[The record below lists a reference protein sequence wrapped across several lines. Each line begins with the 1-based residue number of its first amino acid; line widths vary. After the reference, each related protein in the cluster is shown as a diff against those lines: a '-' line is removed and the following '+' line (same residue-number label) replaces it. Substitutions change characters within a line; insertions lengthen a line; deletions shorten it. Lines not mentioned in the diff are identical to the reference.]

1 MIVFVSA
8 LGDQNDYESYLRSN
22 IKSID
27 FTLGMERYMVKVGQK
42 IRDSMKSKIKQIEN
56 EEKMRQEKN
65 MEKQQ
70 RQIIRKYLLNGVH
83 APVLND
89 FYSRF

>member
-8 LGDQNDYESYLRSN
+8 LTDQNDYESYLRSN

-42 IRDSMKSKIKQIEN
+42 IRDSMKSKIKQIEH

-65 MEKQQ
+65 MEEQQ
-70 RQIIRKYLLNGVH
+70 RQIIRKYLMNGVH

-89 FYSRF
+89 FHSRF